1 MAEEVTQSTIN
12 NQEENEGSNLFVFS
26 WFSYL
31 ITVEQ
36 NMESTTKESQ
46 INVVDDAT
54 LQAIL
59 SSMTEPE
66 VHAFLDELNKTGKAC
81 KSF

>member
-1 MAEEVTQSTIN
+1 MILI
-12 NQEENEGSNLFVFS
+12 EENIQTTMMDTTNK
-26 WFSYL
+26 
-31 ITVEQ
+31 EQ
-36 NMESTTKESQ
+36 Q

-66 VHAFLDELNKTGKAC
+66 MQVFIDELNRTGKAC
-81 KSF
+81 KSVSFFLKNKVFFFENMY

>member
-1 MAEEVTQSTIN
+1 
-12 NQEENEGSNLFVFS
+12 
-26 WFSYL
+26 
-31 ITVEQ
+31 
-36 NMESTTKESQ
+36 MESTTKEPQ

>member
-36 NMESTTKESQ
+36 NMESTAKEPQ